1 MLLEEKDQIGWSSVV
16 VCGRISIG
24 EKCDSLTKRSTQV
37 KQGDY

>member
-24 EKCDSLTKRSTQV
+24 EKCEIKTMEDIKNYTKLL
-37 KQGDY
+37 